1 MCSFL
6 KALISLAEV
15 LSDQLKHERKSRT
28 RSKSNTEHTFSSQ
41 SIEDLLSF
49 LNVQLPQDNNCFVYA
64 IIHNIDGPSLK
75 DSDSQQYLAQLA
87 SCSRV
92 RMVAS
97 IDHVNAP
104 LCKFWLT
111 CISYFDYLAFFFTSL
126 PTSHMLLIS

>member
-6 KALISLAEV
+6 KALITLAEV
-15 LSDQLKHERKSRT
+15 LSDQLKHERKNST
-28 RSKSNTEHTFSSQ
+28 RSKSNTEHLFSSQ

-49 LNVQLPQDNNCFVYA
+49 LNVQLPQDSNCFVCV
-64 IIHNIDGPSLK
+64 IIHNIDGPSLR
-75 DSDSQQYLAQLA
+75 DSDSQQYLALLA

-111 CISYFDYLAFFFTSL
+111 CISYLTVWHFSFVRYL
-126 PTSHMLLIS
+126 LLAHF